1 MDPKQVSDTIR
12 KQIGAKALFLI
23 GAKKFVY
30 TPDGGLRFKVGRNKL
45 NANMIHVKLNGKD
58 LYDIQFWSIRG
69 ASGKVKKQVDDV
81 YAEDLR
87 KTIGHELGLV
97 TSFPKIV
104 MKGARGTDEDAG
116 GECAPMGE
124 FGPTGTTGPD
134 GTLISTDEA
143 ARYNVGEAEAY
154 AMREP
159 VIDKRYMPKEKP
171 SKPGPISV
179 SVYLPREGGD
189 PEALVAALKSDK
201 ELGGAVNKGDLG
213 DVHVSV
219 MAATYADAE
228 TMVRDAL
235 KRIGW
240 EQAKDHSANKPG
252 PYYPLSPAVYG
263 ESDEL
268 LYTGPLTECLKFQ
281 RVVDEATTLSV
292 PVTSV
297 AAIRKAQKKA
307 AQMAGANTAN
317 AKVWRTT
324 KKTKQMVNYV
334 DKSTDPKKRC
344 GDCAWVQLAQ
354 TGCRKVAGQI
364 KQDGSCDLFKQGI
377 KS

>member
-23 GAKKFVY
+23 GAKNFVY

-81 YAEDLR
+81 YAEDLT

-124 FGPTGTTGPD
+124 FGATT
-134 GTLISTDEA
+134 
-143 ARYNVGEAEAY
+143 EAEAY

-159 VIDKRYMPKEKP
+159 VIDKKYMPKEKP

-240 EQAKDHSANKPG
+240 EQASRQDPYMAG

-334 DKSTDPKKRC
+334 DKSTDPNKRC

-364 KQDGSCDLFKQGI
+364 KQDGACDLFKQGI
-377 KS
+377 KA